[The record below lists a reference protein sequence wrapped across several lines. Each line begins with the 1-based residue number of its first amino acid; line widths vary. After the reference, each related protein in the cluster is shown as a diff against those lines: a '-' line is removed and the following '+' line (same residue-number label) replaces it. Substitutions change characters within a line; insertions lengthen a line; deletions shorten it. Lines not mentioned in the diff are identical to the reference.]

1 MLGALADDFTGATDL
16 AMALV
21 ARGFRTVVSIG
32 EAPSS
37 ASPASASPAS
47 ADAVVVALKT
57 RTIEPSQAVAASRDA
72 LRSLQEMGA
81 TQIYDKYCST
91 FDSTPRGN
99 IGPVLDALMTDLGA
113 SLTVVVPSFPAAGR
127 TVVNGQ
133 LYVHGTPLAESPM
146 RHHPLTPMTDSDVP
160 RLLAAQSSAV
170 VRLVTL
176 ETVRAGVA
184 SVRAALDRFLEDEAV
199 AVVVDAESEGDLVT
213 IAAACADLPLITG
226 GSGLALGL
234 TGPGAPPVRLPARGG
249 PQVVLAGSAS
259 VATMGQIEHARS
271 RMPHRRLDL
280 AELRQDFPAHVG
292 SLVSWARSSWSSSP
306 VLIYAVGDPS
316 DVEAAVPD
324 GAVPASE
331 LIERALAQLA
341 SDLAD
346 AGCRELI
353 VAGGETS
360 GAVVSA
366 LGVRELVIG
375 QPVAAGVTWAS
386 GVSRGREMNL
396 LLKSGNF
403 GDVDLMS
410 AAWGVLA

>member
-184 SVRAALDRFLEDEAV
+184 SVRAALDRFFLRTRRSPWSWTRSPRV
-199 AVVVDAESEGDLVT
+199 IWSRSP
-213 IAAACADLPLITG
+213 LP
-226 GSGLALGL
+226 
-234 TGPGAPPVRLPARGG
+234 
-249 PQVVLAGSAS
+249 
-259 VATMGQIEHARS
+259 
-271 RMPHRRLDL
+271 
-280 AELRQDFPAHVG
+280 
-292 SLVSWARSSWSSSP
+292 
-306 VLIYAVGDPS
+306 
-316 DVEAAVPD
+316 VPT
-324 GAVPASE
+324 
-331 LIERALAQLA
+331 
-341 SDLAD
+341 
-346 AGCRELI
+346 CR
-353 VAGGETS
+353 
-360 GAVVSA
+360 
-366 LGVRELVIG
+366 
-375 QPVAAGVTWAS
+375 
-386 GVSRGREMNL
+386 
-396 LLKSGNF
+396 
-403 GDVDLMS
+403 
-410 AAWGVLA
+410 